1 MYELVSDMN
10 QKQELLEERIASLE
24 DRLTTIQEHMEALPE
39 VLAKVVQIALSS
51 QRQVLDHP
59 DQAPGSRHTH
69 SHLLLPLFFLLTGDR
84 DSGIRFGGACGFR
97 ERGESE
103 TAIRESGARPV
114 HRKPDV
120 SIKRVPVH
128 HICRQ
133 KGQKMRGKRNY
144 SPPLIMLTR
153 DVEYV
158 IPLLISNTMVT
169 KK

>member
-1 MYELVSDMN
+1 MPLKSE
-10 QKQELLEERIASLE
+10 SLSFFPIPSSF
-24 DRLTTIQEHMEALPE
+24 RLTFDPLHRLFPVSYFRSCFPAHR
-39 VLAKVVQIALSS
+39 VYA
-51 QRQVLDHP
+51 
-59 DQAPGSRHTH
+59 HTH

-144 SPPLIMLTR
+144 SPPLIMLIR

-169 KK
+169 KKMIH